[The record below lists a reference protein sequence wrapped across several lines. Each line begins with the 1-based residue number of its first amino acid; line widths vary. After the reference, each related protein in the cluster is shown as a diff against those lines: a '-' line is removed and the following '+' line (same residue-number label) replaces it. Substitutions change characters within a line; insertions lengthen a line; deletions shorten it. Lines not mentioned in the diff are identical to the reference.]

1 MSTRKIAIKRI
12 DDVRWS
18 LYGRPGGLACRV
30 TLVRRRRPRCFFGI
44 VKKPEGLPRRKN
56 NPLPQRHI
64 SDRRLVPSLHRSNAG
79 GVQKAAPGEKKKVF
93 GLNLP
98 ENESLSFLILAGG
111 SLGSA
116 LGFAALQEGVFRIPG
131 FKFGAWMTILTTFTY
146 FLCGALEMKLT
157 GDSRK
162 ASWKNYGILSVYTY
176 GGMAMTN
183 YALSYLNYAT
193 RIVFKSA
200 KIIPVMA
207 FSVLI
212 VGKKYNW
219 KEWLSAAIL
228 VLGIVLFTLGDVASS
243 PAFAPIGVALIAGAL
258 CVDAICANFEEK
270 NFFRCENPSTT
281 QEVLCFASL
290 IGTFYGLIPF
300 IASGAWQPAIAH
312 SMQYTQVVPMI
323 MGFSVL
329 GYSSVS
335 FILSLIKYYGATEAE
350 IIKSL
355 RKVLS
360 IVISFILFPKALN
373 WKYIAGF
380 AAVLVSTAYTFYLK
394 GEKRK
399 AKEAAKAAASA

>member
-1 MSTRKIAIKRI
+1 MVSLRPAGGTRVSRNP
-12 DDVRWS
+12 
-18 LYGRPGGLACRV
+18 RPPASAAVLFRDRQKAGGFA
-30 TLVRRRRPRCFFGI
+30 TPQ
-44 VKKPEGLPRRKN
+44 N
-56 NPLPQRHI
+56 NPLPRRHI
-64 SDRRLVPSLHRSNAG
+64 SDRRHLPSLHRSNAG

-93 GLNLP
+93 GLDLP

-157 GDSRK
+157 NDSRK

-212 VGKKYNW
+212 VGKKYDW

-228 VLGIVLFTLGDVASS
+228 VAGIVLFTLGDVASS

-270 NFFRCENPSTT
+270 NFFRCENPSTHPGGP
-281 QEVLCFASL
+281 L
-290 IGTFYGLIPF
+290 
-300 IASGAWQPAIAH
+300 
-312 SMQYTQVVPMI
+312 
-323 MGFSVL
+323 
-329 GYSSVS
+329 
-335 FILSLIKYYGATEAE
+335 
-350 IIKSL
+350 L
-355 RKVLS
+355 RL
-360 IVISFILFPKALN
+360 PHR
-373 WKYIAGF
+373 
-380 AAVLVSTAYTFYLK
+380 YLLRSHPLHRLRQ
-394 GEKRK
+394 G
-399 AKEAAKAAASA
+399 